1 MKRSIS
7 IILAVGLL
15 ALVFAGCG
23 DKKEQPANATGDNAK
38 TASLVMGTNAA
49 FEPFEYRNDQNEIV
63 GFDVDVAKL
72 IAGKDGKELKVED
85 MNFDSLIGA
94 LEAERIDMAIAGMSV
109 TEERKLSVDF
119 SDPYYTSK
127 QVIVVKK
134 GSDIKSKEDL
144 KNKKV
149 GVQGGTTGD
158 EMVTKDTSITV
169 NRFKKGVDAAVDVK
183 NGRSDA
189 MVLDEEPSKRIV
201 AENSDLEILPEEFDR
216 EEYAIAVK
224 KGNSELLKTINE
236 TIADM
241 KKDGTYEKLLKS
253 YFPDNE
259 E

>member
-1 MKRSIS
+1 MIG
-7 IILAVGLL
+7 IIHYAQVIPCVCVCLL
-15 ALVFAGCG
+15 Y
-23 DKKEQPANATGDNAK
+23 T
-38 TASLVMGTNAA
+38 S
-49 FEPFEYRNDQNEIV
+49 YRNDQNEVV

-72 IAGKDGKELKVED
+72 IADKDGRELKVED

-158 EMVTKDTSITV
+158 EMVTKDASITV